1 MKKNVLP
8 IILVAVLSLAGCTK
22 QTSTAVSASTSPSA
36 SASASESTSVAPVA
50 PSTTLSVT
58 GPAKVYTGSP
68 SKFNAVSADGQ
79 TYGLTWTT
87 ADATIATVNS
97 KGTVTG
103 VAAGKTTVS
112 VALTDFPEIKASI
125 DVEIVATLPTLA
137 EAITYLNTVKNYT
150 VKVDKGE
157 TTEYETFQYNADRV
171 VLKTANG
178 TDKRYAIGKDG
189 IAFSYRVDDQ
199 GVFYPGAKM
208 KDLSGYI
215 TKDTFLG
222 NSTDPYYVNIPAFGN
237 ITTDVIPAAD
247 DTDGAVYSNFDAP
260 DTYTGDRYSMNK
272 VVVGG
277 MVDIDRFDYL
287 YARPSVTSISATV
300 TDALDFT
307 FTVEAKKRG
316 EDPITYTL
324 TVSNVGT
331 TVIADD
337 GIKEY
342 VSKYAGGESYVP
354 QQLAGI
360 AAEAK
365 LATSYEI
372 TDGTYFD
379 TIFTDTY
386 MYSYQMDDCFD
397 ENYDPTNYKY
407 DGYGYIKKA
416 DGIYAF
422 TEATTYDTT
431 TKVITRATP
440 VLGAK
445 VDGTTADS
453 TMADTLG
460 YISTWKVWDETDL
473 MTDTTKY
480 MSSNTGWATGE
491 PVACQD
497 AVDKASKWGSYVFE
511 PSLSSDTDTAI
522 GYRFHIADYSMYY
535 PVNYI
540 GYSHFTIYVGYL
552 DKETQ
557 GRTTSGYSYGIMNI
571 KNMTKA
577 KNAKIAAWMATV

>member
-8 IILVAVLSLAGCTK
+8 IILVAVLSLAGCNK
-22 QTSTAVSASTSPSA
+22 QTSTAVSASTSP

-87 ADATIATVNS
+87 ADAAIATVNS

-137 EAITYLNTVKNYT
+137 DAITYLNTVKNYT

-157 TTEYETFQYNADRV
+157 TTEYETFQYNADRA

-208 KDLSGYI
+208 KDLSGYV

-247 DTDGAVYSNFDAP
+247 DAEGAVYSNFDAP
-260 DTYTGDRYSMNK
+260 DTYSGDRYTMNK
-272 VVVGG
+272 NIVAV
-277 MVDIDRFDYL
+277 MADIDRFDYL
-287 YARPSVTSISATV
+287 FSRPTITAFSATG

-316 EDPITYTL
+316 EDAITYTL
-324 TVSNVGT
+324 TVGNVGT

-337 GIKEY
+337 GVKEY
-342 VSKYAGGESYVP
+342 VSKYAGGESYIP
-354 QQLAGI
+354 QQLNGI

-372 TDGTYFD
+372 TDGTYYD
-379 TIFTDTY
+379 TVFTDTY
-386 MYSYQMDDCFD
+386 MYSYQMDDCFNED
-397 ENYDPTNYKY
+397 YDPTSYKY
-407 DGYGYIKKA
+407 DGYGYVKKA

-422 TEATTYDTT
+422 TETTTYDKTT
-431 TKVITRATP
+431 TTITRATP
-440 VLGAK
+440 VLGDK
-445 VDGTTADS
+445 VEGTTADS

-460 YISTWKVWDETDL
+460 YISTWKVWDEMDL

-480 MSSNTGWATGE
+480 MSSDNGWATGE

-497 AVDKASKWGSYVFE
+497 AVDKASKWGYNVFA
-511 PSLSSDTDTAI
+511 PSLAAETDTAI

-540 GYSHFTIYVGYL
+540 GYSQFTMAVGYL
-552 DKETQ
+552 DSDP
-557 GRTTSGYSYGIMNI
+557 GRTTSGYTYGIMNI